1 MSEQSTN
8 EEQGMVSRFG
18 PVEVDWPRTIGYYGG
33 IALAVAF
40 ELIEPPVGIFIASIP
55 LIKMLSRPKLAA
67 PVRFASE
74 VLQGASIP
82 LNGDAEASV
91 RIHSEE
97 SDGQDGQSGEGG
109 QDGQAHNGHDGKA
122 VARGRSRRGR
132 RRTEHD

>member
-1 MSEQSTN
+1 MGEQKAN

-18 PVEVDWPRTIGYYGG
+18 PIEVNWPRTIGYYGG
-33 IALAVAF
+33 IALALSF

-55 LIKMLSRPKLAA
+55 LIKMLSRPKLAQ

-82 LNGDAEASV
+82 LNGDAEASI

-97 SDGQDGQSGEGG
+97 VADRGKQGRLEGR
-109 QDGQAHNGHDGKA
+109 NGHDGTA
-122 VARGRSRRGR
+122 PARGRSRHNGP
-132 RRTEHD
+132 RTEHE